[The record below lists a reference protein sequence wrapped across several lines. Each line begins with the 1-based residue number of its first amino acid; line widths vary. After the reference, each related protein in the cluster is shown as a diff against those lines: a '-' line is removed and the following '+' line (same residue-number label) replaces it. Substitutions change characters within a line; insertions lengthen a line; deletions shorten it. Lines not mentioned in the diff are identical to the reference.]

1 MYWVLAKQLS
11 CYSRKHQNSSST
23 LASSMPPNNPNI
35 GLNPVDYWILTIPWY
50 RAATW
55 WHLDKN
61 PAQRRRRSRWLV
73 AARMREG
80 KMSSFW
86 SRTCARIIISLI
98 WLFTVNHSLPVI
110 TASFATA
117 NGPRNAL
124 CHSKFCQLLHN
135 CRNKLYNKS
144 RFQVNESEGYSQPT
158 SVA

>member
-23 LASSMPPNNPNI
+23 LASSMPPNNPDI

-98 WLFTVNHSLPVI
+98 WLCVRSSCVRSSMLHGSETWPVRKE
-110 TASFATA
+110 
-117 NGPRNAL
+117 NVVAL
-124 CHSKFCQLLHN
+124 QRAEMRMVIS
-135 CRNKLYNKS
+135 YVPIS
-144 RFQVNESEGYSQPT
+144 GI
-158 SVA
+158 